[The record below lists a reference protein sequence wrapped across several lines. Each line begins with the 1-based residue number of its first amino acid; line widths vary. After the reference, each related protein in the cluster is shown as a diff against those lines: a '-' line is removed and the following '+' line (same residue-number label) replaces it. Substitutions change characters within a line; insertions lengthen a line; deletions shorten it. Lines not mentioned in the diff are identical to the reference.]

1 METSSGNYMTSSTT
15 IQAIANAFER
25 WAPIG
30 LAESYDNPGLQVGR
44 ADRSVSKGL
53 VALDMT
59 PQVLDEAVS
68 SGCHLV
74 VTHHPL
80 IFTPLKT
87 ITANSYVSNLALRL
101 AESGIALYS
110 AHTNLD
116 SVRGG
121 VSFALAAQLGLTNV
135 DFLMHKDDALV
146 KLVTFVPTASSESV
160 RGALTDAGAGQIGQ
174 YSGCSFESRGT
185 GHFTPATEAKPAV
198 GSAGGPPEQV
208 DEVRLETEVAKW
220 NLATVI
226 SAMKDAHPYEEVPYD
241 IYPVRQPYK
250 NAGLGAIGTLEEPVG
265 LEAFL
270 TTVSQTL
277 ENSALRYTGDLDQMI
292 RRVAVCGGSG
302 SKFVGAAQAAGA
314 DAYITADISYHTF
327 FNVLNT
333 DGIPEIALI
342 DPGHYESERIT
353 EVLMLDFLK
362 TEFPD
367 VEWLRTTTR
376 TAPVKT
382 FNAPG

>member
-1 METSSGNYMTSSTT
+1 M
-15 IQAIANAFER
+15 
-25 WAPIG
+25 
-30 LAESYDNPGLQVGR
+30 
-44 ADRSVSKGL
+44 
-53 VALDMT
+53 
-59 PQVLDEAVS
+59 
-68 SGCHLV
+68 
-74 VTHHPL
+74 
-80 IFTPLKT
+80 
-87 ITANSYVSNLALRL
+87 NLALRL

-121 VSFALAAQLGLTNV
+121 VSFALAEQLGLKDV
-135 DFLMHKDDALV
+135 DFLMHKDDTVV
-146 KLVTFVPTASSESV
+146 KLVTFVPADSAEQV

-174 YSGCSFESRGT
+174 YSGCSFESSGT
-185 GHFTPATEAKPAV
+185 GRFTAEKETNPAV
-198 GSAGGPPEQV
+198 GNPGGPAEQV
-208 DEVRLETEVAKW
+208 EEVRLETEVAKW
-220 NLATVI
+220 DLAKVI

-241 IYPVRQPYK
+241 IYPVRQPFQ
-250 NAGLGAIGTLEEPVG
+250 NAGLGAIGTLENPVR
-265 LEAFL
+265 LETFL

-277 ENSALRYTGDLDQMI
+277 ENSALRYTGDLDKMI
-292 RRVAVCGGSG
+292 NRVAVCGGSG

-314 DAYITADISYHTF
+314 DAYVTADVTYHTF
-327 FNVLNT
+327 FDVLNT
-333 DGIPEIALI
+333 DGNPEIALI

-382 FNAPG
+382 FNTPG